1 MESSRA
7 QTAFLFILTVIA
19 IAGVL
24 HVTGSVFVP
33 LVIALLLSFVF
44 SPIVSFLSKHGV
56 PRLLSILF
64 VLLIFLAFSFLVG
77 LVLYSSVQSLLREFP
92 KYQQRITQLLQ
103 EIIIYF
109 DLPEDIL
116 GDLQIN
122 RRLGQ
127 ALVSISGNFMSFLS
141 GLILVI
147 VFLFFV
153 LLEQP
158 FLRRKLTEAIQ
169 DRATRKITIML
180 AHINSQIG
188 RYIGVKL
195 FVSFLTATI
204 VFTTFSFIGVDFP
217 FIWGVLTFLFNFI
230 PSIGSIAIT
239 FLSSSFAVVQFLP
252 EWNNIVAA
260 FLAMAVT
267 QVVIGNVLDP
277 QLLGERLNLSP
288 VVILLSLLV
297 WGWIWGVIG
306 MFLAVPI
313 TAAIKITL
321 ENVPGVRAIGI
332 LMGTGNYKRRKG
344 DPEPFEGE
352 MSDSDTK
359 E

>member
-1 MESSRA
+1 
-7 QTAFLFILTVIA
+7 
-19 IAGVL
+19 
-24 HVTGSVFVP
+24 VFVP

-56 PRLLSILF
+56 PRLVSILL

-77 LVLYSSVQSLLREFP
+77 LVLYQSVQSLLREFP
-92 KYQQRITQLLQ
+92 KYQQRISQLLQ
-103 EIIIYF
+103 DIIIYF
-109 DLPEDIL
+109 DLPDDIL
-116 GDLQIN
+116 DEIQIN
-122 RRLGQ
+122 RRIGAL
-127 ALVSISGNFMSFLS
+127 LVSVSGNFMTFLS

-158 FLRRKLTEAIQ
+158 FLHRKLTQAFR
-169 DRATRKITIML
+169 DKATKKITIML

-195 FVSFLTATI
+195 FVSFMTATI
-204 VFTTFSFIGVDFP
+204 VFTAFSLIGVDFP

-239 FLSSSFAVVQFLP
+239 VLSGSFAVVQFLP
-252 EWNNIVAA
+252 QWNLIIAA
-260 FLAMAVT
+260 FLSMALT
-267 QVVIGNVLDP
+267 QMIIGNVVDP

-332 LMGTGNYKRRKG
+332 LMGTGNYRRRKG
-344 DPEPFEGE
+344 DPEPADEDGCGDA
-352 MSDSDTK
+352 SGDRG
-359 E
+359 

>member
-1 MESSRA
+1 MESGRA
-7 QTAFLFILTVIA
+7 QTAFLFILTVFA

-44 SPIVSFLSKHGV
+44 SPIVTFFSNHGV
-56 PRLLSILF
+56 PRLVSILF

-92 KYQQRITQLLQ
+92 KYQQRISQLLQ
-103 EIIIYF
+103 DLIIYF

-116 GDLQIN
+116 DEIQIN
-122 RRLGQ
+122 RRIGQ
-127 ALVSISGNFMSFLS
+127 ILVAVSGNFMTFLS

-147 VFLFFV
+147 VFLLFV

-158 FLRRKLTEAIQ
+158 FLHRKLTQALE
-169 DRATRKITIML
+169 DRATRKVTIML

-195 FVSFLTATI
+195 FVSFLTGSI
-204 VFTTFSFIGVDFP
+204 VFVTFSLVGVDFP

-230 PSIGSIAIT
+230 PSIGSIVIT
-239 FLSSSFAVVQFLP
+239 AVSAAFAVVQFLP
-252 EWNNIVAA
+252 QWNLIIAT
-260 FLAMAVT
+260 FLSMAVT
-267 QVVIGNVLDP
+267 QIVIGNVVDP

-332 LMGTGNYKRRKG
+332 LMGTGNYRRRKG
-344 DPEPFEGE
+344 DPSPIEE
-352 MSDSDTK
+352 
-359 E
+359 

>member
-1 MESSRA
+1 MDSNRA
-7 QTAFLFILTVIA
+7 QSGFLFILTVLA
-19 IAGVL
+19 VAGVL

-33 LVIALLLSFVF
+33 LVIAVLLSFVF
-44 SPIVSFLSKHGV
+44 SPIISFLSRHGV
-56 PRLLSILF
+56 PRILSILL

-77 LVLYSSVQSLLREFP
+77 LVLYSSVQSLVREFP
-92 KYQQRITQLLQ
+92 KYQQRISTLLQ
-103 EIIIYF
+103 NLIVYF

-116 GDLQIN
+116 GELQIN
-122 RRLGQ
+122 RRIGQ
-127 ALVSISGNFMSFLS
+127 LLVSVSGNFMSFLS
-141 GLILVI
+141 GLTMVI

-158 FLRRKLTEAIQ
+158 FLHRKLTHALQ
-169 DRATRKITIML
+169 DQATKKITIML
-180 AHINSQIG
+180 GHINSQIG
-188 RYIGVKL
+188 RYISVKL
-195 FVSFLTATI
+195 LVSFLTATI
-204 VFTTFSFIGVDFP
+204 VFTAFSVIGVDFP
-217 FIWGVLTFLFNFI
+217 FIWSVLTFLFNFI

-239 FLSSSFAVVQFLP
+239 ILSGSFALVQFLP
-252 EWNNIVAA
+252 EWNPIIAA
-260 FLAMAVT
+260 LLSMSLT
-267 QVVIGNVLDP
+267 QIVIGNVLDP

-332 LMGTGNYKRRKG
+332 LMGTGNYRRRKG
-344 DPEPFEGE
+344 ETPSTDAEIAG
-352 MSDSDTK
+352 DT
-359 E
+359 